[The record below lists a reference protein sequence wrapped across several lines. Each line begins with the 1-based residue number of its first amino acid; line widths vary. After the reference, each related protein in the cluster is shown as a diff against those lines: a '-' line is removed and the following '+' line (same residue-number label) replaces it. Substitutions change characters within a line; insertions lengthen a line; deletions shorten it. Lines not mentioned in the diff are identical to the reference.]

1 MYVHTTQ
8 AASLLGI
15 SARRLR
21 KLLSDKRVRG
31 AYKSDRYWLIPLYEG
46 MPVIVKAKRGQA
58 GTWKVGKRPQKTIVH
73 INSNIIKQN
82 IKKSPEARKPA
93 IAIKG
98 AQLGYV
104 DRLEI
109 PAPCRIVYQPDN
121 PLPCGARVW
130 IEVLNCD
137 LELIAS

>member
-15 SARRLR
+15 STRRLR
-21 KLLSDKRVRG
+21 QLLSDKRVKG
-31 AYKSDRYWLIPLYEG
+31 AYKSGKFWLIPLYEG
-46 MPVIVKAKRGQA
+46 MPVIIQAKRGQA
-58 GTWKVGKRPQKTIVH
+58 GTWKVGKRPQKHILH

-82 IKKSPEARKPA
+82 INKRPEERKPA

-104 DRLEI
+104 NQLEI
-109 PAPCRIVYQPDN
+109 PAPCRIIYQPDN

-130 IEVLNCD
+130 IEVLNCE